1 MTNSTAMIL
10 FITGLLLTMLG
21 VGGIEHSTDNQGLFA
36 GVAAAAVGMLIMY
49 ASTVAMKVN
58 EGTDYYE

>member
-21 VGGIEHSTDNQGLFA
+21 VGGIEHSTDDQGLFA
-36 GVAAAAVGMLIMY
+36 GLAASAVGMLIMY

>member
-49 ASTVAMKVN
+49 ASTLAMKVN
-58 EGTDYYE
+58 SSTDYYE